1 MPVGR
6 HIALALLLSFC
17 SCSYDWDSLE
27 PVNVAGGGLGG
38 TSGST
43 GGSGGTGATGGAGGQ
58 AGSTGGSAG
67 STGGSAGSTGGSA
80 GSTGGSAGSTGGS
93 AGSTGGSAGSGSD
106 PCVSININFQPE
118 GEPVPSGY
126 SADVGDV
133 FGVRDNGCEF
143 GWDQDT
149 SGRTRVRGVDTDAR
163 LDTLTHLQLGGDV
176 TWELAVPDG
185 NYDVTLVAG
194 DPSHIDSV
202 YAIEVEGDLIVE
214 GTPKQSQH
222 FIEGSGTVQ
231 VQDGRLTVSNA
242 PASDNN
248 KLCYLVVRPAP

>member
-6 HIALALLLSFC
+6 RIALVLLIGFC
-17 SCSYDWDSLE
+17 GCSYDWDSLE
-27 PVNVAGGGLGG
+27 PGNGAGGALGG
-38 TSGST
+38 TGGSN

-67 STGGSAGSTGGSA
+67 STGGAAGSTGGA
-80 GSTGGSAGSTGGS
+80 
-93 AGSTGGSAGSGSD
+93 AGSGGD
-106 PCVSININFQPE
+106 PCVTININFQPE

-126 SADVGDV
+126 TADVGDI

-149 SGRTRVRGVDTDAR
+149 SARTRVRGVEADAR

-185 NYDVTLVAG
+185 NYDVTLMAG
-194 DPSHIDSV
+194 DPSHIDSD
-202 YAIEVEGDLIVE
+202 YAIEVEGELIVQ
-214 GTPKQSQH
+214 GTPSQSKH
-222 FIEGSGTVQ
+222 FIEGSGAVQ

-242 PASDNN
+242 PGAVNN
-248 KLCYLVVRPAP
+248 KLCYLEVRPAP